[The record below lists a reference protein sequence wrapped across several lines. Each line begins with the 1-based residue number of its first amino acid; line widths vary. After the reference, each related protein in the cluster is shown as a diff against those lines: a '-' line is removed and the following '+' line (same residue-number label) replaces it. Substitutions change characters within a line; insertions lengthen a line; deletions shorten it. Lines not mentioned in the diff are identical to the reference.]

1 MDKKSKKILMYYMD
15 DTKRRML
22 SNEEIAYAKEH
33 RAILEDL
40 SISHEEAIR
49 ILTQSLKC
57 ISLSDAANSFLYSLS
72 TRDMEYRYILASY
85 VYAVSWLM
93 FDSGRT
99 DKVPF
104 RLDRT
109 FYNFVKYQ
117 GGGIWGRIG
126 KPIFYL
132 NEFAHMDKQTP
143 TNIDKNILKEIIS
156 ISSAMSDQATGIM
169 LCKKIHESKL
179 LPCNKS
185 EIIGILETLAI
196 CGILETPEHKGYIH
210 SFTPPL
216 MRDTG
221 DLRQS
226 LSYPLNWWRGEN
238 KVNYD
243 NCYKIFN
250 IDFSRL
256 SRRQQSQSSQS
267 TAI

>member
-1 MDKKSKKILMYYMD
+1 MDKKSKKILMRYMD
-15 DTKRRML
+15 DARRNLL
-22 SNEEIAYAKEH
+22 SLEEIAYAKKQG
-33 RAILEDL
+33 AILEDL
-40 SISHEEAIR
+40 SISHEEAIC

-85 VYAVSWLM
+85 IYAVSWLM
-93 FDSGRT
+93 FDRGKT
-99 DKVPF
+99 DKVPS

-109 FYNFVKYQ
+109 FYNYVKYQ
-117 GGGIWGRIG
+117 GGGIWGGIG

-132 NEFAHMDKQTP
+132 SEFARMDKKSP
-143 TNIDKNILKEIIS
+143 TNIDKNILSEIIS
-156 ISSAMSDQATGIM
+156 ISSAMNYQATGIM
-169 LCKKIHESKL
+169 LCKKIQESKL
-179 LPCNKS
+179 LPCNKN
-185 EIIGILETLAI
+185 EVIGILETLAI

-210 SFTPPL
+210 FFTPPL

-243 NCYKIFN
+243 NFYRIFN
-250 IDFSRL
+250 IDL
-256 SRRQQSQSSQS
+256 PNL
-267 TAI
+267 

>member
-1 MDKKSKKILMYYMD
+1 MFMDKKSKKILMHYMD
-15 DTKRRML
+15 DTKRKLL
-22 SNEEIAYAKEH
+22 SFEEIAYAKEH
-33 RAILEDL
+33 GAILEDL

-49 ILTQSLKC
+49 ILIQSLKC

-85 VYAVSWLM
+85 IYAVSWLM
-93 FDSGRT
+93 FDRGRT
-99 DKVPF
+99 DKVPS

-109 FYNFVKYQ
+109 FYNWVKYQ
-117 GGGIWGRIG
+117 GGGIWSGIG

-156 ISSAMSDQATGIM
+156 ISSAMSAQATGIM

-226 LSYPLNWWRGEN
+226 LSYPLNWWHGED

-243 NCYKIFN
+243 NCYRIFN
-250 IDFSRL
+250 IDFSYL
-256 SRRQQSQSSQS
+256 SGR
-267 TAI
+267 